1 MVHDAKRLVGTV
13 TRSNIQGYLANLTP
27 QESLNVSLMDV
38 IGREPVVA
46 YPDEPLRFVVN
57 RMAVTGLM
65 RFPVVQRGSEHQ
77 LLGIIGLEDL
87 LKARELTLEE
97 EHKKERVLRLHLPLA
112 LRRLKASVKIG

>member
-57 RMAVTGLM
+57 RIAGTGLM
-65 RFPVVQRGSEHQ
+65 RFPLCS
-77 LLGIIGLEDL
+77 
-87 LKARELTLEE
+87 AA
-97 EHKKERVLRLHLPLA
+97 HLPLA
-112 LRRLKASVKIG
+112 LGRLKASVKIG